1 MQEAQN
7 KKKNERQEGLHRD
20 AEDLDEFYRY
30 APFGRGGAGA
40 PLRDQHGNIIST
52 RKPNF
57 RQDWQRQHDF
67 RPKEMSVAAKSKRRG
82 MTAFGRSGSK
92 GDGVRY
98 DYHVA
103 EAAPKPDDFQPDYIV
118 ETKPEPKK
126 EPEPEEYPVY
136 APAPPPPPK
145 TEVVYDYSVWL
156 TELLNLLYYERLARE
171 DEDRRRRE
179 AMLLEEERLRRE
191 KEDLDRRYQRE
202 LDDRQRAYETM
213 QDDNLHALETFWEK
227 LHDEETRKWET
238 LMSTK
243 PMVQYV
249 ERDDTL
255 KLGQSL
261 VDHLQHTLRTEL
273 TKVKNDIDL
282 QEVDL

>member
-1 MQEAQN
+1 
-7 KKKNERQEGLHRD
+7 
-20 AEDLDEFYRY
+20 
-30 APFGRGGAGA
+30 
-40 PLRDQHGNIIST
+40 
-52 RKPNF
+52 
-57 RQDWQRQHDF
+57 
-67 RPKEMSVAAKSKRRG
+67 MSVAAKSKRRG

-213 QDDNLHALETFWEK
+213 
-227 LHDEETRKWET
+227 
-238 LMSTK
+238 
-243 PMVQYV
+243 
-249 ERDDTL
+249 
-255 KLGQSL
+255 
-261 VDHLQHTLRTEL
+261 
-273 TKVKNDIDL
+273 
-282 QEVDL
+282 